1 MDFRISANLCLC
13 ASVTVARLYG
23 RTSSVPKP
31 GIHMF
36 QFLSKIQYICVS
48 TVLYIYIL
56 HNLVVV
62 HHDKKTVN
70 FILHALFKKG
80 LDRIYYTF

>member
-23 RTSSVPKP
+23 RISSVPKP

-36 QFLSKIQYICVS
+36 QFLSKIQYTCDFNIMITHNILIVVYHNIM
-48 TVLYIYIL
+48 VLYNLFCLFDINIL
-56 HNLVVV
+56 PNKHQ
-62 HHDKKTVN
+62 
-70 FILHALFKKG
+70 
-80 LDRIYYTF
+80 

>member
-36 QFLSKIQYICVS
+36 QFLSR
-48 TVLYIYIL
+48 TLYIYLYLYAYVSTYNI
-56 HNLVVV
+56 
-62 HHDKKTVN
+62 
-70 FILHALFKKG
+70 FIFLIFLWFITTWKLSSLYFAH
-80 LDRIYYTF
+80 